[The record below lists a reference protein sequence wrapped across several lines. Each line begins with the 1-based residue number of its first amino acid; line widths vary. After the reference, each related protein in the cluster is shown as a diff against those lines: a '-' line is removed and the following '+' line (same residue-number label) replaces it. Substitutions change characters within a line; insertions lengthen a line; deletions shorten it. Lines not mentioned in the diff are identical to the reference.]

1 MLFATT
7 SARYCLATGALS
19 VEQAPGKVRRNM
31 PDPIPVMVIGR
42 LAVHAEWQGKGRG
55 RALLNDAL
63 RRVLQAAEIAGI
75 LAVQVH
81 AISDKAKAFYES
93 CGFYPSPV
101 DAMTLVITL
110 AEVKAVLS

>member
-1 MLFATT
+1 M
-7 SARYCLATGALS
+7 
-19 VEQAPGKVRRNM
+19 EQAPGKVRRNM

-55 RALLNDAL
+55 RARALLNDAL